1 MRGLA
6 AGLAAALALL
16 ALSPALAAAQT
27 NASLPDIEDEVMCTI
42 CGTTLQ
48 LSNSPQAE
56 REKAFIN
63 RLIAQGLTKEEI
75 KQELVAEYGEDVL
88 AVPEAKGFNLA
99 AFIVP
104 IGGVLIALV
113 AIGLAARRWRKA
125 QVIDDAGRTSSTPV
139 TSSAENDRLDSDLG
153 RYHL

>member
-1 MRGLA
+1 MRGLS
-6 AGLAAALALL
+6 AGLAAALVLL

-56 REKAFIN
+56 RQKAFIN
-63 RLIAQGLTKEEI
+63 RLIAQGKTKEEI
-75 KQELVAEYGEDVL
+75 KQVLVGEYGADVL
-88 AVPEAKGFNLA
+88 AVPEASGFNLA

-113 AIGLAARRWRKA
+113 AVGLAARRWRKA
-125 QVIDDAGRTSSTPV
+125 RDDDAEGAPAAPV
-139 TSSAENDRLDSDLG
+139 TSSADNDRINSDLG

>member
-1 MRGLA
+1 M
-6 AGLAAALALL
+6 AGLATALTLL
-16 ALSPALAAAQT
+16 SLSPAPADAQT

-56 REKAFIN
+56 RQKAYIN
-63 RLIAQGLTKEEI
+63 RLIAQGKTKEEI
-75 KQELVAEYGEDVL
+75 KDALVGEYGADVL
-88 AVPEAKGFNLA
+88 AVPEASGFNLA

-104 IGGVLIALV
+104 IGGVLVALV
-113 AIGLAARRWRKA
+113 AVGLAARRWRHA
-125 QVIDDAGRTSSTPV
+125 RDDDESGGGPAAPV

>member
-6 AGLAAALALL
+6 ASLLAALTLLALL
-16 ALSPALAAAQT
+16 PTFAAAQAS
-27 NASLPDIEDEVMCTI
+27 ASLPDIEDEVMCTI

-56 REKAFIN
+56 REKDFIN
-63 RLIAQGLTKEEI
+63 RLIAQGKDKEEI
-75 KQELVAEYGEDVL
+75 KQALVAEYGEDVL
-88 AVPEAKGFNLA
+88 AVPEASGFNLA

-113 AIGLAARRWRKA
+113 AVGLAARRWRHA
-125 QVIDDAGRTSSTPV
+125 RDDEDPDGAAAAPA
-139 TSSAENDRLDSDLG
+139 TSSAENDRIDSDLG